1 MKSLYSGCIWE
12 KTQKMDSVDS
22 FLSTTASHLTTAQRA
37 AHLACFCSYWWT
49 CARCPQVC
57 TGWDEKVHFDCI
69 VLPGGFFFPSPSAC
83 LLLVVTKFGCPCW
96 RGNFCFWT
104 TEFFICSD
112 QISCKKEEANK
123 WSICMPCSHSACRG
137 LEGTRALYSY
147 HLVVS
152 RCFSGGQFTCLS
164 ASGHALRL
172 ACSRCLNMHVC

>member
-1 MKSLYSGCIWE
+1 MGTFGKRHKGW
-12 KTQKMDSVDS
+12 TQWTHFSVPRPHTS
-22 FLSTTASHLTTAQRA
+22 PQPSEQLTLLASAPAGGHVHA
-37 AHLACFCSYWWT
+37 AHRCAQGGMRRCILIALCFLV
-49 CARCPQVC
+49 A
-57 TGWDEKVHFDCI
+57 
-69 VLPGGFFFPSPSAC
+69 FFFPSPSAC

-123 WSICMPCSHSACRG
+123 WSICMPCSHSACCG
-137 LEGTRALYSY
+137 LEGTKALYSY

-152 RCFSGGQFTCLS
+152 RCFSGGQFTCLP